1 VGLDRRHALFGIITQ
16 DAMNERTGLDVACN
30 NGGNTI
36 AFGERIVF
44 EVESQAALALLAIR
58 TVTLKA
64 MVGQDRADVA
74 VEVDQRITKSRL
86 RRRVRRQQHSE
97 GAGS

>member
-1 VGLDRRHALFGIITQ
+1 
-16 DAMNERTGLDVACN
+16 MNERTGLDVACN
-30 NGGNTI
+30 NGDNTI
-36 AFGERIVF
+36 AFGKRIVF
-44 EVESQAALALLAIR
+44 QVESQAAFALLAIR

-86 RRRVRRQQHSE
+86 RSRVRRQQHSE